1 MEREMLLSYLEG
13 FCSKELKAVDCNEGS
28 NQHEFNVNKDMKKL
42 LGGDERHF
50 TNSSWLYIGKSER
63 IKTNDTLSL
72 YDARKKH
79 PTRSEWRLY
88 YGGND
93 AIEKA
98 REGDWLYILKL
109 SQDLLILL
117 IIEKDT
123 NALAAVRYLLQENS
137 VCLDDTEVDNIHEL
151 LLNVIEEMQ
160 EREQEEDDSNAL
172 EEANQYDIVDNAL
185 VRNSMLQISFN
196 SLILG
201 IEQGDYIIPGFQR
214 FYRWTETQVEN
225 LAVSFIRGMPIPP
238 IYCYRNKEHQ
248 LVILDG
254 QQRVL
259 SLYLYYKGQY
269 FKRKRNASADLRNV
283 GERNHSIPEMLKN
296 YEMKEKQYFMKIRNQ
311 DGNVHSVEITYSNLS
326 KEVKRQLDYFTLTII
341 SIDIDKEEYRDTM
354 LHKIFANLNTGGT
367 PLSDQELRNGIFYNK
382 FYIMLFN
389 LNREN
394 QKWRMLYGGSINSR
408 ESKKSKDV
416 ELLLRMCA
424 FSYYTKLQGTEIK
437 IDNYKENMSIFLD
450 QFSKETETFSDEQIQ
465 NYKCMLELFFRN
477 MENASGKNKNS
488 GLVSFFVA
496 WNLLENKCNI
506 SEKVFRDITE
516 KNEYKNTILS
526 HASGRMEI
534 EERFNYVYQRLS
546 KID

>member
-50 TNSSWLYIGKSER
+50 TNSSWLYIGKSEQ

-123 NALAAVRYLLQENS
+123 NALAAVRYLLKENS

-488 GLVSFFVA
+488 GLVSF
-496 WNLLENKCNI
+496 L
-506 SEKVFRDITE
+506 
-516 KNEYKNTILS
+516 
-526 HASGRMEI
+526 
-534 EERFNYVYQRLS
+534 
-546 KID
+546 

>member
-50 TNSSWLYIGKSER
+50 TNSSWLYIGKSEQ

-123 NALAAVRYLLQENS
+123 NALAAVRYLLKENS

-394 QKWRMLYGGSINSR
+394 QKWRMLYGGSTNSR

-534 EERFNYVYQRLS
+534 EERFNYVYKRLS

>member
-534 EERFNYVYQRLS
+534 GERFNYVYQRLS

>member
-123 NALAAVRYLLQENS
+123 NALAAVRYLLKENS

-450 QFSKETETFSDEQIQ
+450 QFSKETETFSDKQIQ

>member
-123 NALAAVRYLLQENS
+123 NALAAVRYLLKENS

-394 QKWRMLYGGSINSR
+394 QKWRMLYGGSTNSR

>member
-50 TNSSWLYIGKSER
+50 TNSSWLYIGKSEQ

-123 NALAAVRYLLQENS
+123 NALAAVRYLLKENS

-394 QKWRMLYGGSINSR
+394 QKWRMLYGGSTNSR

>member
-1 MEREMLLSYLEG
+1 MAL
-13 FCSKELKAVDCNEGS
+13 
-28 NQHEFNVNKDMKKL
+28 
-42 LGGDERHF
+42 
-50 TNSSWLYIGKSER
+50 T
-63 IKTNDTLSL
+63 
-72 YDARKKH
+72 
-79 PTRSEWRLY
+79 
-88 YGGND
+88 
-93 AIEKA
+93 
-98 REGDWLYILKL
+98 
-109 SQDLLILL
+109 LILL

-151 LLNVIEEMQ
+151 LLNVIEEMH

-341 SIDIDKEEYRDTM
+341 SIDIDKEEY
-354 LHKIFANLNTGGT
+354 
-367 PLSDQELRNGIFYNK
+367 LSLIH
-382 FYIMLFN
+382 I
-389 LNREN
+389 
-394 QKWRMLYGGSINSR
+394 
-408 ESKKSKDV
+408 
-416 ELLLRMCA
+416 
-424 FSYYTKLQGTEIK
+424 
-437 IDNYKENMSIFLD
+437 
-450 QFSKETETFSDEQIQ
+450 
-465 NYKCMLELFFRN
+465 
-477 MENASGKNKNS
+477 
-488 GLVSFFVA
+488 
-496 WNLLENKCNI
+496 
-506 SEKVFRDITE
+506 
-516 KNEYKNTILS
+516 
-526 HASGRMEI
+526 
-534 EERFNYVYQRLS
+534 
-546 KID
+546 

>member
-477 MENASGKNKNS
+477 MENASGKNKNT

>member
-50 TNSSWLYIGKSER
+50 TNSSWLYIGKSEQ

-123 NALAAVRYLLQENS
+123 NALAAVRYLLKENS

>member
-1 MEREMLLSYLEG
+1 MSRG
-13 FCSKELKAVDCNEGS
+13 
-28 NQHEFNVNKDMKKL
+28 
-42 LGGDERHF
+42 LGDVYKR
-50 TNSSWLYIGKSER
+50 
-63 IKTNDTLSL
+63 
-72 YDARKKH
+72 
-79 PTRSEWRLY
+79 
-88 YGGND
+88 
-93 AIEKA
+93 
-98 REGDWLYILKL
+98 
-109 SQDLLILL
+109 Q
-117 IIEKDT
+117 
-123 NALAAVRYLLQENS
+123 
-137 VCLDDTEVDNIHEL
+137 
-151 LLNVIEEMQ
+151 
-160 EREQEEDDSNAL
+160 
-172 EEANQYDIVDNAL
+172 
-185 VRNSMLQISFN
+185 RNSMLQISFN

-367 PLSDQELRNGIFYNK
+367 PLSDQELRNGICYNK

-416 ELLLRMCA
+416 ELL
-424 FSYYTKLQGTEIK
+424 
-437 IDNYKENMSIFLD
+437 
-450 QFSKETETFSDEQIQ
+450 
-465 NYKCMLELFFRN
+465 
-477 MENASGKNKNS
+477 
-488 GLVSFFVA
+488 
-496 WNLLENKCNI
+496 
-506 SEKVFRDITE
+506 
-516 KNEYKNTILS
+516 
-526 HASGRMEI
+526 
-534 EERFNYVYQRLS
+534 
-546 KID
+546 

>member
-151 LLNVIEEMQ
+151 LLNVIEEMH

-214 FYRWTETQVEN
+214 FYRCTETQV
-225 LAVSFIRGMPIPP
+225 
-238 IYCYRNKEHQ
+238 
-248 LVILDG
+248 
-254 QQRVL
+254 
-259 SLYLYYKGQY
+259 
-269 FKRKRNASADLRNV
+269 
-283 GERNHSIPEMLKN
+283 
-296 YEMKEKQYFMKIRNQ
+296 
-311 DGNVHSVEITYSNLS
+311 
-326 KEVKRQLDYFTLTII
+326 
-341 SIDIDKEEYRDTM
+341 
-354 LHKIFANLNTGGT
+354 
-367 PLSDQELRNGIFYNK
+367 
-382 FYIMLFN
+382 
-389 LNREN
+389 
-394 QKWRMLYGGSINSR
+394 
-408 ESKKSKDV
+408 
-416 ELLLRMCA
+416 
-424 FSYYTKLQGTEIK
+424 
-437 IDNYKENMSIFLD
+437 
-450 QFSKETETFSDEQIQ
+450 
-465 NYKCMLELFFRN
+465 
-477 MENASGKNKNS
+477 
-488 GLVSFFVA
+488 
-496 WNLLENKCNI
+496 
-506 SEKVFRDITE
+506 
-516 KNEYKNTILS
+516 
-526 HASGRMEI
+526 
-534 EERFNYVYQRLS
+534 
-546 KID
+546 